1 MRIYKKGR
9 VFISRTFRLK
19 SGESIYHIMCKSIS
33 EVDLFKDSEDKEK
46 YLFLIKKYKN
56 LYDFKLYGYCLMD
69 NHSHL
74 IIDANGAD
82 ISKVMHGINFSY
94 AMYFNKKHERD
105 GHLFKDRFK
114 SLIIKN
120 ERYLKTLSL
129 YIHNNPT
136 DIREYK
142 DCPEKYAFSSLAI
155 YIGKRRDQFN
165 IVDYGFVMSFF
176 GIGLENSIKNYSNLI
191 LNCNEEK
198 TLDEIEFIG
207 ERTEY
212 NSERKILVRN
222 FKSEDIIKFIA
233 SKMNV
238 SKVYLHIKYSRTIL
252 KAKALTVVLMRSLCN
267 LNSRNICSILGNIT
281 QARVSKL
288 CNIGIEL
295 IESEE
300 KYENIFT
307 DFLSFYA

>member
-1 MRIYKKGR
+1 M
-9 VFISRTFRLK
+9 K
-19 SGESIYHIMCKSIS
+19 SGEAIYHIMCKSIS

-56 LYDFKLYGYCLMD
+56 LYNFKLYGYCLMD

-114 SLIIKN
+114 SLIVNN

-142 DCPEKYAFSSLAI
+142 DCPEKYAFSSLGI
-155 YIGKRRDQFN
+155 YIGKRKDYFN
-165 IVDYGFVMSFF
+165 IVDYGFVLGCF
-176 GIGLENSIKNYSNLI
+176 GNSLENSIKNYSDLI
-191 LNCNEEK
+191 LGCNEED
-198 TLDEIEFIG
+198 TRNEIEFTNDK
-207 ERTEY
+207 TEY
-212 NSERKILVRN
+212 KSERKILIRN
-222 FKSEDIIKFIA
+222 FKSDDIIKFIS
-233 SKMNV
+233 SKMKI
-238 SKVYLHIKYSRTIL
+238 SKIYPHIKYSRKLL

-267 LNSRNICSILGNIT
+267 LNSRDICSILGNIT

-288 CNIGIEL
+288 CSIGIEL

-300 KYENIFT
+300 KFENICL
-307 DFLSFYA
+307 DFVSLYA